1 MITKTKQNIYF
12 NLSTKSRLL
21 TILFLYA
28 ISLSL
33 CTQAQPNWLYKLPKP
48 GNKTY
53 LYVVESASGRTE
65 LEARNQAIIRVFQ
78 SNIMRLG
85 YRISSSEITEAVQK
99 GKTFEDIAILHRIPV
114 NKVCEY
120 TEHVK
125 QGYRC
130 YVLCQVTRDA
140 NIRPIWNDFTKCL
153 TTKNNTKKRK
163 KSNINDTKHAY
174 IVIPSL
180 GIMVQKEDLGIGS
193 SFVGGKMCSSSQLG
207 GYTNWRLPTVQELMF
222 CYLNADLIGG
232 FRTLQN
238 QESKGTFYW
247 TKGNDA
253 IDFRNG
259 KISYEASRD
268 QHNVR
273 AVRTMTDKEIKH
285 FSRKKNRI
293 VEFR

>member
-1 MITKTKQNIYF
+1 MSVKKVGV
-12 NLSTKSRLL
+12 L
-21 TILFLYA
+21 TMLFLCVILFP
-28 ISLSL
+28 L
-33 CTQAQPNWLYKLPKP
+33 CQAQPRWVYKLPKP
-48 GNKTY
+48 GNQTY

-78 SNIMRLG
+78 SNIMRFG

-120 TEHVK
+120 TERVA
-125 QGYRC
+125 QGYRI
-130 YVLCQVTRDA
+130 YVLCQVAKDA
-140 NIRPIWNDFTKCL
+140 NIRTVWDDFTKCL
-153 TTKNNTKKRK
+153 TTKNNTIKKK
-163 KSNINDTKHAY
+163 KSEPKEYNYDY
-174 IVIPSL
+174 IIIPSL
-180 GIMVQKEDLGIGS
+180 GIMVQREDLGRGT
-193 SFVGGKMCSSSQLG
+193 SFVGRRMCNSSQLG

-247 TKGNDA
+247 AKDDDA

-259 KISYEASRD
+259 QISYEGSQS
-268 QHNVR
+268 QHNIR

>member
-1 MITKTKQNIYF
+1 MNFRSILLAVVCITT
-12 NLSTKSRLL
+12 
-21 TILFLYA
+21 LFFHT
-28 ISLSL
+28 
-33 CTQAQPNWLYKLPKP
+33 TQAQPRWVYKLPKP
-48 GNKTY
+48 GNQTY

-78 SNIMRLG
+78 SNIMRFG

-120 TEHVK
+120 TERVA
-125 QGYRC
+125 QGYRS
-130 YVLCQVTRDA
+130 YVLCQVAKDA
-140 NIRPIWNDFTKCL
+140 NVRPVWNDFTKCL
-153 TTKNNTKKRK
+153 TTKNNTIKKK
-163 KSNINDTKHAY
+163 KSDPKEYNYDY
-174 IVIPSL
+174 IIIPSL
-180 GIMVQKEDLGIGS
+180 GIMVQREDLG
-193 SFVGGKMCSSSQLG
+193 VGTSCVGRRMCNSSQLG

-232 FRTLQN
+232 FITLQN
-238 QESKGTFYW
+238 QESKDTFYW
-247 TKGNDA
+247 TKGCDA

-259 KISYEASRD
+259 KISCEGSRD